1 MRVLAGLSLF
11 GLGSA
16 CGVLVHNEVFQR
28 SADVF
33 TLPTSNDDIS
43 AHQGVFSRLLKI
55 HTESVQAGAFF
66 PDWGYQ
72 CLNTNDDAEA
82 AHWPPFLIATVEHI
96 NSRYGSL
103 TSKQRTPEEQ
113 EHLEKLIGFVFAVA
127 SHQVADATWHA
138 IRLPTGFLSALAGV
152 DFDGDEAAAHRVL
165 DLGGDVI
172 LSSRIARNGEDGKV
186 WIGDKW
192 WVPIEDLVAIYSRIG
207 RDVSSFVMRYC
218 TMRGLAALRS
228 GLAIGPGL
236 YDTVASDSPMLT
248 AELDGYYLGGINE
261 MAARS
266 VSCWANL
273 TKWIAFGIDK
283 EEKLINGWGICDVF
297 RAIRARGGAGGSL
310 HGKHRER
317 KMVDEKMKNYPGGI
331 TFTKDEFGAESYHVP
346 GMHPPSVDE
355 PKHPELSQDAPGLG
369 DPRYISAYKSYSHF
383 GASLSIG
390 EFSPFDDGQALAVG
404 APWETTDSSKPGEGG
419 VYILPLKDFAN
430 STLQSAPDLLPL
442 INQPTAS
449 TDQRFGISSTPWRI
463 MNATFL
469 AVAAAGPL
477 TYDPST
483 PPSLPFQGTS
493 PAGKIHVFPR
503 GSGSSLFSITFKGA
517 ELGSIGQR
525 WWGETMLSADLA
537 GNGEEKLIVSGSRSD
552 GLRICEGRGKAQL
565 GEGEIAIIS
574 LHQPPPSPSPS
585 DQPIHL
591 ESRDRSIA
599 LTATILSLPESVKT
613 TPCSKTST
621 YENFGTAI
629 TFSAHSRTLFVSA
642 PGTSSVFAYRWNPES
657 SSLEHVYTIPAP
669 RAPRPFSPS
678 SSPPRSNFGAAVTAG
693 FTSSVEWLAI
703 SSTNEDVDGVKQS
716 GILRVYT
723 LSETAAELVAE
734 VVPEKMGAEWARFG
748 KVLAK
753 DGDNGLW
760 IGSEFWDAGRGAVWW
775 VDVGKILDG
784 DQAVVRAQVVLKEQ
798 GEAVKKISL
807 KPVRVG
813 QEANARFATSIVSG
827 ANGELIVGIPRAGVT
842 HPLQKERFFGYVAL
856 FWRE

>member
-1 MRVLAGLSLF
+1 MMRVLAGLSL
-11 GLGSA
+11 LGAASA

-82 AHWPPFLIATVEHI
+82 AHWPPFLIASVEHI

-127 SHQVADATWHA
+127 NHQVADATWHA

-172 LSSRIARNGEDGKV
+172 LSSRIARNGEDGRV

-192 WVPIEDLVAIYSRIG
+192 WVPVEDLVAIYSRIG

-228 GLAIGPGL
+228 G

-273 TKWIAFGIDK
+273 TKWIAFGIDR
-283 EEKLINGWGICDVF
+283 EEKLMNGWGICDVF
-297 RAIRARGGAGGSL
+297 RAIQARGGAGSSL
-310 HGKHRER
+310 HGKHREG
-317 KMVDEKMKNYPGGI
+317 KMTNERMKKYPGGI
-331 TFTKDEFGAESYHVP
+331 TFTKDQFGAESYHIP
-346 GMHPPSVDE
+346 GMYTPSVE
-355 PKHPELSQDAPGLG
+355 KPKPLKPSQDAPKLG
-369 DPRYISAYKSYSHF
+369 DPTYITANKFYSHF
-383 GASLSIG
+383 GTSLSIG
-390 EFSPFDDGQALAVG
+390 EFSPFDDGQAIAVG
-404 APWETTDSSKPGEGG
+404 APWESIDSSKPGEGG
-419 VYILPLKDFAN
+419 VYILSLKEFAN
-430 STLQSAPDLLPL
+430 STLRSVPGPL
-442 INQPTAS
+442 RLARQPTAS
-449 TDQRFGISSTPWRI
+449 TDQRFGISSTPWRM
-463 MNATFL
+463 MNTTFL

-493 PAGKIHVFPR
+493 PAGKVHIFPK

-517 ELGSIGQR
+517 ELGSIGRR

-537 GNGEEKLIVSGSRSD
+537 GDGEEKLIVSGSRSD
-552 GLRICEGRGKAQL
+552 GLRICEGRGKVQF

-574 LHQPPPSPSPS
+574 PPQSFSSPSS
-585 DQPIHL
+585 DQSIHV
-591 ESRDRSIA
+591 ESSEDQSLT
-599 LTATILSLPESVKT
+599 LTATILSLPESAKT

-621 YENFGTAI
+621 YENFGTAT
-629 TFSAHSRTLFVSA
+629 TFSVHSRTLFVSA
-642 PGTSSVFAYRWNPES
+642 PGTSSVFAYRWNSEP

-669 RAPRPFSPS
+669 RAPRPLSASSPS
-678 SSPPRSNFGAAVTAG
+678 SRSSFGAAMIAG
-693 FTSSVEWLAI
+693 STSGVEWLAI
-703 SSTNEDVDGVKQS
+703 SATDEDVDGVKQS
-716 GILRVYT
+716 GIVRLYT

-734 VVPEKMGAEWARFG
+734 VVPEKAEAEWARFG
-748 KVLAK
+748 TVLAK

-775 VDVGKILDG
+775 VDVGRIYGGERLSG
-784 DQAVVRAQVVLKEQ
+784 RAQIVLKEQ
-798 GEAVKKISL
+798 EGAVEKISL
-807 KPVRVG
+807 NPVRIG
-813 QEANARFATSIVSG
+813 QEANARFATSIASG

-842 HPLQKERFFGYVAL
+842 RPLQNERFFGYVAF
-856 FWRE
+856 FWRV

>member
-1 MRVLAGLSLF
+1 MMRVLAGLSLL
-11 GLGSA
+11 GLASA

-33 TLPTSNDDIS
+33 ALPTSNEDIS
-43 AHQGVFSRLLKI
+43 THQGVFSRLLKI

-82 AHWPPFLIATVEHI
+82 AHWPPFLIASVEHI

-138 IRLPTGFLSALAGV
+138 IRLPTAFLSALAGV

-165 DLGGDVI
+165 DFGGDVV

-186 WIGDKW
+186 WIGDRW
-192 WVPIEDLVAIYSRIG
+192 WVPVEDLVAIYSRIG

-228 GLAIGPGL
+228 G

-266 VSCWANL
+266 VTCWANL

-283 EEKLINGWGICDVF
+283 EEKLMNGWGICDVF
-297 RAIRARGGAGGSL
+297 RAIQARGGAGSSL
-310 HGKHRER
+310 HGDYRER
-317 KMVDEKMKNYPGGI
+317 KVTGERMRKYPGGI
-331 TFTKDEFGAESYHVP
+331 TFTKDQFGAESYHIP
-346 GMHPPSVDE
+346 GMHPPSVE
-355 PKHPELSQDAPGLG
+355 KPMSLKLSQDAPKLR
-369 DPRYISAYKSYSHF
+369 DPTYTSAYQFYSHF

-390 EFSPFDDGQALAVG
+390 EFSPSDDGQAIAIG
-404 APWETTDSSKPGEGG
+404 APWESTDSSKPGEGS
-419 VYILPLKDFAN
+419 VYILPLKDFAKP
-430 STLQSAPDLLPL
+430 TLQSVPKPLPL
-442 INQPTAS
+442 VKQPTAS
-449 TDQRFGISSTPWRI
+449 TDQRFGISTTPWRI
-463 MNATFL
+463 MNTTFL

-493 PAGKIHVFPR
+493 PAGKIHVFPK
-503 GSGSSLFSITFKGA
+503 GSGSSVFSITFKGA
-517 ELGSIGQR
+517 ELGSIGRR

-537 GNGEEKLIVSGSRSD
+537 GDGEEKLIVSGSRSD
-552 GLRICEGRGKAQL
+552 GLRICEGRGKVQF
-565 GEGEIAIIS
+565 GEGEIAVI
-574 LHQPPPSPSPS
+574 SPSQSSSSPSSS
-585 DQPIHL
+585 DQPIHVEL
-591 ESRDRSIA
+591 SEGQDI
-599 LTATILSLPESVKT
+599 LLNATILSLPESAKA

-621 YENFGTAI
+621 YENFGAAI
-629 TFSAHSRTLFVSA
+629 AFSAHSRTLFVSA
-642 PGTSSVFAYRWNPES
+642 PGTSSVFAYRWNPVS
-657 SSLEHVYTIPAP
+657 SSLKHVYTIPAP
-669 RAPRPFSPS
+669 RAPRPFFQS
-678 SSPPRSNFGAAVTAG
+678 SSSSRGNFGATVIAG
-693 FTSSVEWLAI
+693 YTSGIEWLAI
-703 SSTNEDVDGVKQS
+703 SATNEDVDGVKQS
-716 GILRVYT
+716 GVLRLYT
-723 LSETAAELVAE
+723 LSQTGAELVAE
-734 VVPEKMGAEWARFG
+734 VAPEQTGAEWARFG
-748 KVLAK
+748 KALAK
-753 DGDNGLW
+753 DGDSGLW

-775 VDVGKILDG
+775 LHVGRVLDG
-784 DQAVVRAQVVLKEQ
+784 ERVVARAQVVLKEQ
-798 GEAVKKISL
+798 EEAVKKISL

-813 QEANARFATSIVSG
+813 QEANARFATSIASG
-827 ANGELIVGIPRAGVT
+827 ANRELIVGIPRAGVT
-842 HPLQKERFFGYVAL
+842 HPLQSERFFGYVA
-856 FWRE
+856 FFGRVVG